1 MNDSNDFRELWQS
14 QPIVQGPAAKVP
26 RFGLLEDLTVPVFAP
41 LAPWRRVSY
50 ALWAV
55 SPIHF
60 NWQTNLA
67 PEWLHKATGWTALVL
82 GLACLCLILVVRDR
96 TQEPQPEENL
106 QSYGKALVNEF
117 ERQFSLERWILIL
130 LCVDSI
136 AVSILWSTAEVLA
149 GVYCQAPAHKCKWFS
164 VKGLPA
170 RVCITHAG
178 YYGVRPTRVN
188 PRDFV
193 AAGFVWK
200 AQWRCVADPSLPAR
214 GTAVRIAGFG

>member
-1 MNDSNDFRELWQS
+1 MQEVCATYQISEDD
-14 QPIVQGPAAKVP
+14 
-26 RFGLLEDLTVPVFAP
+26 LLEGQVSHAGKLYRVGQVAGAILIAVGFA
-41 LAPWRRVSY
+41 
-50 ALWAV
+50 
-55 SPIHF
+55 
-60 NWQTNLA
+60 
-67 PEWLHKATGWTALVL
+67 G
-82 GLACLCLILVVRDR
+82 ILVIRPMNYGPVIPLLAGLFLMFRLRLVTRLSFGRDFAGKGNVDVRVTSSGIALR
-96 TQEPQPEENL
+96 TTNVTADL
-106 QSYGKALVNEF
+106 SWSAF
-117 ERQFSLERWILIL
+117 ERFVESKHLVILYGQSNIFH
-130 LCVDSI
+130 
-136 AVSILWSTAEVLA
+136 LA

>member
-67 PEWLHKATGWTALVL
+67 PEWLHKAPGWTALVL

-136 AVSILWSTAEVLA
+136 AVSILWSTAEVL
-149 GVYCQAPAHKCKWFS
+149 GRRTS
-164 VKGLPA
+164 E
-170 RVCITHAG
+170 
-178 YYGVRPTRVN
+178 
-188 PRDFV
+188 V
-193 AAGFVWK
+193 AAMRGPLLVIAFVI
-200 AQWRCVADPSLPAR
+200 VGAR
-214 GTAVRIAGFG
+214 AYRRAANAVRSRLTSESETEH

>member
-1 MNDSNDFRELWQS
+1 MLDPRSH
-14 QPIVQGPAAKVP
+14 PA
-26 RFGLLEDLTVPVFAP
+26 RR
-41 LAPWRRVSY
+41 LASISSSVS
-50 ALWAV
+50 AGGR
-55 SPIHF
+55 H
-60 NWQTNLA
+60 
-67 PEWLHKATGWTALVL
+67 TGTAAHDRLSTPPMV
-82 GLACLCLILVVRDR
+82 GTAIGGRILVIDSVR
-96 TQEPQPEENL
+96 EPACATVRAGVL
-106 QSYGKALVNEF
+106 ALMGF
-117 ERQFSLERWILIL
+117 ASL
-130 LCVDSI
+130 
-136 AVSILWSTAEVLA
+136 STAAALPALIPRPTNVERHTGYFTLTTQTRIETPVQFQRAGELMAGWLAADTGLRLA

>member
-1 MNDSNDFRELWQS
+1 MGGVPFLWPWANRIDGLSYWISGKKYAINPELGNVRIGPGPT
-14 QPIVQGPAAKVP
+14 PIH
-26 RFGLLEDLTVPVFAP
+26 GLL
-41 LAPWRRVSY
+41 VS
-50 ALWAV
+50 ARQW
-55 SPIHF
+55 
-60 NWQTNLA
+60 
-67 PEWLHKATGWTALVL
+67 K
-82 GLACLCLILVVRDR
+82 VVRA
-96 TQEPQPEENL
+96 E
-106 QSYGKALVNEF
+106 A
-117 ERQFSLERWILIL
+117 
-130 LCVDSI
+130 
-136 AVSILWSTAEVLA
+136 TATEAVLA